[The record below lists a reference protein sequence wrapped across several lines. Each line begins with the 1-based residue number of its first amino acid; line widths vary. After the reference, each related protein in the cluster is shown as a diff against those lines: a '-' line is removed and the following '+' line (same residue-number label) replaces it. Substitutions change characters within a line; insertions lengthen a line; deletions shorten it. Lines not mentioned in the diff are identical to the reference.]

1 VKFFQKAG
9 MAALALSNY
18 FARIDGVRENNRAHG
33 QRARQPGFHTENKY
47 LIARLYGVM
56 TFDYSGTTV
65 TFPTEL
71 IISSVPLVW
80 MGPIFDGK
88 VENNG
93 PGNDVT
99 DQVHGSVSADGT
111 WIESL
116 SYQRQIIRPG
126 DKSLSYR
133 ITLKNVPIANAA
145 TGTTTTPGTFEKTS
159 DIQKYVQTIEYNSGI
174 FTGGKIVPAIT
185 YVSTDWEN
193 AKTRDAAGL
202 KNNVRRKAQR
212 DARTDAAA
220 AAGHGDESFL
230 IRND

>member
-9 MAALALSNY
+9 MAVLAISITLLGLTGCGKTS
-18 FARIDGVRENNRAHG
+18 APDVEG
-33 QRARQPGFHTENKY
+33 QGSLASIQKNKY

-111 WIESL
+111 WIVSL
-116 SYQRQIIRPG
+116 SYSRQIIRPG

-133 ITLKNVPIANAA
+133 ITLKNVPIANAD
-145 TGTTTTPGTFEKTS
+145 TGTTNTPGTFEKTS
-159 DIQKYVQTIEYNSGI
+159 DVQKYVQTIEYNSGI

-193 AKTRDAAGL
+193 AKTGMQPAL
-202 KNNVRRKAQR
+202 KITFETKPSETLGPMPPPQPGMGMNR
-212 DARTDAAA
+212 
-220 AAGHGDESFL
+220 S
-230 IRND
+230 

>member
-1 VKFFQKAG
+1 MKFFQKAG
-9 MAALALSNY
+9 MAALALSIILPGLTGCGKTT
-18 FARIDGVRENNRAHG
+18 APTVKG
-33 QRARQPGFHTENKY
+33 QGSLASIQKNKY

-193 AKTRDAAGL
+193 AKQGMQPAL
-202 KNNVRRKAQR
+202 KITFEEKPSETLGPMPPPQPGMGMNR
-212 DARTDAAA
+212 
-220 AAGHGDESFL
+220 S
-230 IRND
+230 